1 MKTFRRSNS
10 LILFLTGFILLA
22 SPSAFSQSQSFP
34 EIEWPPYL
42 TLQTDASITVNWR
55 TKTPS
60 RDALIVTQANM
71 QREVIRILEKKP
83 SLHHHITINN
93 LVPGRTYAYQ
103 VKPADSNVSKTE
115 RIQFRMPFESDA
127 LTFFVISDT
136 HQVLPV
142 PGLNEYVQQR
152 TNMVVQAMLKDTLV
166 PDFFVSSGDHVEEDV
181 LPNWSAYFR
190 VMHPLTC
197 KIPGFPVLGN
207 HEDMAGADNYFEAF
221 SFPDGGGR
229 KGWEWYTF
237 HLKNVLLIFLTMNF
251 EDLDQINR
259 EIAWLKSVLHQ
270 NKDKTWKLV
279 FTHQPLYSSSE
290 RYSAEMPYQTLFE
303 PIFLKHGVDVVFSGH
318 HHAYQRI
325 QRKGIAHI
333 VSAGGGGP
341 LSELKTEK
349 VKGTV
354 ATREKT
360 LHYLRV
366 RIAKNSFVSEVR
378 IVGEENA
385 REVMEPRDEIF
396 DRFEI
401 IK

>member
-1 MKTFRRSNS
+1 MHTFRKPNIISFFFIG
-10 LILFLTGFILLA
+10 LILLA
-22 SPSAFSQSQSFP
+22 VSTASGQSGPSTIF
-34 EIEWPPYL
+34 EWPPYL

-55 TKTPS
+55 TKTLS
-60 RDALIVTQANM
+60 RGALIVTQTDLK
-71 QREVIRILEKKP
+71 REFVRILEKKP

-93 LVPGRTYAYQ
+93 LVPGNTYAYQ
-103 VKPADSNVSKTE
+103 VKPADSNVFKTE
-115 RIQFRMPFESDA
+115 PIQFQMSFGSDE
-127 LTFFVISDT
+127 LIFFVISDT

-142 PGLNEYVQQR
+142 PGLNEYVRER
-152 TNMVVQAMLKDTLV
+152 THRVVQGMLQDPLT
-166 PDFFVSSGDHVEEDV
+166 PDFLVNCGDHVEEDV
-181 LPNWSAYFR
+181 LPNWTAYFQ
-190 VMHPLTC
+190 VMHPMTR
-197 KIPGFPVLGN
+197 KIPLFPVVGN
-207 HEDMAGADNYFEAF
+207 HEWMAGADNYFEAF
-221 SFPDGGGR
+221 SFPHGGGR

-237 HLKNVLLIFLTMNF
+237 QLKNVLLIFLNMNF
-251 EDLDQINR
+251 DDLDQINR
-259 EIAWLKSVLHQ
+259 QNAWLKSVLHQ

-325 QRKGIAHI
+325 QRKGITHI
-333 VSAGGGGP
+333 VSAGGGGR
-341 LSELKTEK
+341 LSELKPEK

-354 ATREKT
+354 TTREKV
-360 LHYLRV
+360 LHYLRI
-366 RIAKNSFVSEVR
+366 RIANNRFISDVR

-385 REVMEPRDEIF
+385 REIMEPRNETF